1 MKDSQSEIVTHHH
14 AIENIHFWETCP
26 FTNAKLK
33 SIHLL
38 LGITGLFNTIYVR
51 VNSHPE
57 STLTQT
63 FREYEEVRGHKLP
76 VSTGTEG
83 VNKCMTG
90 QRAVHTFTTVGVH
103 YNTAQVASHTA
114 IFSSTFS
121 HTKPEPV

>member
-14 AIENIHFWETCP
+14 AIETINFWVTCP
-26 FTNAKLK
+26 FNNAKLK

-51 VNSHPE
+51 VNSQPE
-57 STLTQT
+57 TALTQT
-63 FREYEEVRGHKLP
+63 SREYEEVRGHKFP

-90 QRAVHTFTTVGVH
+90 QRAVHTFTTALQHGPGRK
-103 YNTAQVASHTA
+103 SHSNLQFY
-114 IFSSTFS
+114 IQNQSQFNQ
-121 HTKPEPV
+121 